1 MKTLPRLLCLVTLTI
16 ALAPAARGGDQPQP
30 GTVRTLRV
38 ATVSLEVGSMDRE
51 AKRVVYAPPP
61 GWYIRSHR
69 VVCEKKYGV
78 VAYAVSTVPAGWNWV
93 SDERTLAS
101 SKSAAAAAVTAYH
114 FGAGGQAAAAT
125 DAASADRQ
133 ANASSH
139 HLLVVDVSAKGQG
152 LFIGGGG
159 VNLTVYAEMVY
170 LGTDRGCACPPPAL
184 PGE

>member
-1 MKTLPRLLCLVTLTI
+1 MKTLPRFLCLLTL
-16 ALAPAARGGDQPQP
+16 AAAAPAAGADDRPRP

-38 ATVSLEVGSMDRE
+38 ATVALEVGSTDRDS
-51 AKRVVYAPPP
+51 KRVVYAPPP

-93 SDERTLAS
+93 SDERTRAA
-101 SKSAAAAAVTAYH
+101 SKSAAGATVTAYH
-114 FGAGGQAAAAT
+114 FGAGGQAAAAS
-125 DAASADRQ
+125 DATSADRQ
-133 ANASSH
+133 LNTSSH
-139 HLLVVDVSAKGQG
+139 HLLVVDVSARGQG
-152 LFIGGGG
+152 LFLGGGG

-170 LGTDRGCACPPPAL
+170 LGTDRGCPCLPPAQ